1 MELVRDDELLS
12 KRAIEWDVRGNQQLS
27 TDIVQ
32 KLEQA
37 LDENPDLLFVCSQE
51 VGFKERALD
60 VRFSDDSY
68 IFMNPIIKKFDRIM
82 LSREYDRITQKE
94 YIVPRFS
101 NLEIVFQDCLGA
113 IKAIKLEGMSALV
126 MSQALD
132 MLDGVYSHDLG
143 LEILPEFDEAS
154 EEEQNALIQEY
165 LNSLTSAYEYLDNEL
180 SKDEDTNEQW
190 KAIKY
195 MMAKSKG
202 EVEIDQ
208 EKPMSKR
215 KQKMINRFVKSAKQL
230 QNKMKFWNKTKK
242 GENE

>member
-1 MELVRDDELLS
+1 
-12 KRAIEWDVRGNQQLS
+12 
-27 TDIVQ
+27 
-32 KLEQA
+32 
-37 LDENPDLLFVCSQE
+37 
-51 VGFKERALD
+51 
-60 VRFSDDSY
+60 
-68 IFMNPIIKKFDRIM
+68 MNPIIKKFDRIM

-101 NLEIVFQDCLGA
+101 NLEVVFQDCLGA